1 MRKGYALLV
10 LLLFFTIAVYQTAY
24 QTPHLIISGSE
35 KECAVPVSEGDVIAV
50 SFIHSVELFRE
61 VDLYRVENNS
71 LKLFKTLVKSA
82 GWGLPSTEKNF
93 SSEKGWLEYRIER
106 DVGVLRISLDPF
118 NRYTL
123 KVGEMNLSLDEFGKY
138 VELRVEKMNPISA
151 AFWRCEGGRS

>member
-1 MRKGYALLV
+1 MRRTLLIIM
-10 LLLFFTIAVYQTAY
+10 LLLFFALMVYQTPY
-24 QTPHLIISGSE
+24 LVISGNK
-35 KECAVPVSEGDVIAV
+35 KECAIQISKGDVISV

-61 VDLYRVENNS
+61 IDFYRVEDNS

-123 KVGEMNLSLDEFGKY
+123 KIGELNLSLDGFGKY
-138 VELRVEKMNPISA
+138 VELRVEKMSPILA
-151 AFWRCEGGRS
+151 AFRRCEGGRN